1 MSKMTNMALG
11 SDVSTSSSDSD
22 DNKRWKDTRTAKGL
36 GAAGSSLSQSGKDES
51 DRAASD
57 RVSPTA
63 YGFKRGGKV
72 RKTGPAVV
80 HRGERVIPRGKV
92 KRVEKLMRKN
102 KIRMKASGR

>member
-1 MSKMTNMALG
+1 MTGN
-11 SDVSTSSSDSD
+11 DYSSSNSTKTDMSD
-22 DNKRWKDTRTAKGL
+22 PSKERWKDTRTAKGL

-51 DRAASD
+51 DRASQD
-57 RVSPTA
+57 RVSPTP